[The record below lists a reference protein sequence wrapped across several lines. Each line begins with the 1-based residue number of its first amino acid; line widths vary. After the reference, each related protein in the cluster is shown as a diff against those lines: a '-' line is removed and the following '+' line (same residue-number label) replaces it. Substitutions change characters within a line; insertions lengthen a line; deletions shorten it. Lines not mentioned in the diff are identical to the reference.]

1 MLEEADPVRQRRDQ
15 LRSAA
20 VDDGARMIPE
30 RDDDGLALPLAR
42 EADDLVEHV
51 AMADVDAVE
60 HAESDDGPA
69 DLGRPHLLE
78 RKEPAHRRRVSPR

>member
-1 MLEEADPVRQRRDQ
+1 VRQRRDE

-30 RDDDGLALPLAR
+30 RDDDGLSLPFPR

-51 AMADVDAVE
+51 AMAHVDAVE
-60 HAESDDGPA
+60 DAESDDGPP

-78 RKEPAHRRRVSPR
+78 RKEPAHGRRVSPR